1 MGCMAIR
8 KTQGFT
14 ELWCDD
20 PSDVLGDWIEAK
32 YGNVDLDN
40 PKIGK
45 GILEKILKN
54 KSVFMQGYNKVKK
67 NYHKEGEPKRDMTL
81 YEYMFHLHFVLRLGN
96 TVNLDTVPLPPY
108 LHRVIG
114 KPGKFLMYGGST
126 NSSADRAVFSFHPP
140 KEQEQKSDI
149 KPKTKKFNPYDGL
162 I

>member
-1 MGCMAIR
+1 MGCMPIR
-8 KTQGFT
+8 KIAGFT

-20 PSDVLGDWIEAK
+20 PSDGLGDWIEAK

-67 NYHKEGEPKRDMTL
+67 NYYAEGESKRDMTL

-96 TVNLDTVPLPPY
+96 TVNLDTVPLPQY
-108 LHRVIG
+108 LHRVLG
-114 KPGKFLMYGGST
+114 KPGKFLMYGGTT
-126 NSSADRAVFSFHPP
+126 NSSAERSIFTFTGDKTTRKIP
-140 KEQEQKSDI
+140 ELQ
-149 KPKTKKFNPYDGL
+149 KPKPRFNPYNGL
-162 I
+162 